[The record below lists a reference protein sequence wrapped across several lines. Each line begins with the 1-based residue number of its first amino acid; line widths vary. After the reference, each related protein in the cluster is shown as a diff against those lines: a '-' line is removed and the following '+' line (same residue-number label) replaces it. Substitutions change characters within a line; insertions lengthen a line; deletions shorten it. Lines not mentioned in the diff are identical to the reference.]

1 MNRIGKLSIFLTVM
15 AFSLP
20 VVAQMS
26 YGGHPHVRDAKKLND
41 VQIVHLPYVSN
52 EQCLRED
59 ELESMKGRPYR
70 VGVAQDVHVT
80 NAENGTWDTLP
91 GGDKLWRVEFV
102 SDEARFLYPVFEK
115 YNIPEGAELFVYTSD
130 QSFVLGKFT
139 SQNSDEGK
147 FHTQALPGESIV
159 VEYFEP
165 YDAEFSGE
173 LEISQI
179 HRGHHDIFRAMG
191 DMTKGGIGDAE
202 GDCHINVACPTAS
215 GWQAQKNG
223 VVCIGITTRSASYV
237 CSGSMI
243 NNTRQDGAQYL
254 LSASHC
260 QEDITVTRW
269 TFYFLYE
276 ASTCAGTTGPTNKS
290 ATGGTILA
298 HKEAGNTGT
307 SGSDFLLLKVTGTI
321 NPAYNVYFNGWDRR
335 TANLVG
341 SCIHHP
347 GGDLKKIS
355 IPSSVSSANS
365 YFWVVNWINGT
376 NNKGVTE
383 QGSSGS
389 PLFNANK
396 LIVGQLWSGA
406 SACDY
411 KRGQDYY
418 GKISASWTGGGT
430 NSTRLSNWLDPR
442 GTGATY
448 LNGIYASDINPTTD
462 IYAPKNDET
471 DLKLFPNPAEKF
483 LNVEL
488 NETGVAEYSITNE
501 SGSVVKQGRMFLG
514 LNAYE
519 LDVTGLQPGTYVL
532 AIDVDGRHLSHVF
545 VKK

>member
-1 MNRIGKLSIFLTVM
+1 MKKTGRLLTTLMVI

-20 VVAQMS
+20 SMAQMS
-26 YGGHPHVRDAKKLND
+26 YGGYPHVRDAKKLND
-41 VQIVHLPYVSN
+41 VQIVQLPYLSN

-59 ELESMKGRPYR
+59 DAESMKGRPYR

-80 NAENGTWDTLP
+80 NTENGTWDTLP
-91 GGDKLWRVEFV
+91 NGDKLWRVEFV
-102 SDEARFLYPVFEK
+102 SDEAKFLYPVFEK
-115 YNIPEGAELFVYTSD
+115 YNIPEGAELFVYTPD
-130 QSFVLGKFT
+130 QSFILGKFT
-139 SQNSDEGK
+139 RENADEGK
-147 FHTQALPGESIV
+147 FHTQAVPGESIV
-159 VEYFEP
+159 IEYFEP
-165 YDAEFSGE
+165 YNAGFSGE

-179 HRGHHDIFRAMG
+179 HRGHRDIFRAMG
-191 DMTKGGIGDAE
+191 DMTKGGIGDSE
-202 GDCHINVACPTAS
+202 GNCHYNVACPIAS
-215 GWQAQKNG
+215 GWQTQKNG
-223 VVCIGITTRSASYV
+223 IVCIGITTRQGTYI

-276 ASTCAGTTGPTNKS
+276 ASTCAGTTGPVNKS

-298 HKEAGNTGT
+298 VKPTNDYGT

-335 TANLVG
+335 TTNLVG
-341 SCIHHP
+341 ACIHHP

-355 IPSSVSSANS
+355 IPAGVSSANS
-365 YFWVVNWINGT
+365 NFWIVNWITGSS
-376 NNKGVTE
+376 NKGVTE

-396 LIVGQLWSGA
+396 LIIGQLWSGS

-411 KRGQDYY
+411 MRGQDYY
-418 GKISASWTGGGT
+418 GKITASWTGGGT
-430 NSTRLSNWLDPR
+430 NSTRLSNWLDPA

-448 LNGIYASDINPTTD
+448 LNGIYASDINPVTD
-462 IYAPKNDET
+462 IYAPKNDDT
-471 DLKLFPNPAEKF
+471 DLKLFPNPACDF

-488 NETGVAEYSITNE
+488 NETGIAEYAITGE
-501 SGSVVKQGRMFLG
+501 TGSVVQQGRMFLG
-514 LNAYE
+514 LNAYK
-519 LDVTGLQPGTYVL
+519 LDVAALESGTYVFTI
-532 AIDVDGRHLSHVF
+532 AVNDRHLSRIF